1 MASSTGDMEFNQA
14 MTKMPSGPK
23 KEVAYTGTQSI
34 IGGRFKLNRFDLQWS
49 LI

>member
-1 MASSTGDMEFNQA
+1 MEFNQA

-34 IGGRFKLNRFDLQWS
+34 IGGRFNGIFLIACSSLVLDL
-49 LI
+49 IVYE